1 MMSSAQNRLHILEQH
16 LLPSLT
22 AGAAQGKTFIST
34 NIIKD
39 GDKSYPEIIDYHPE
53 KKVSIRRAFLKLII
67 AAVTNLRCL

>member
-1 MMSSAQNRLHILEQH
+1 MMSSAQNRLQALEQH

-22 AGAAQGKTFIST
+22 AGTTQGKTLIST

-53 KKVSIRRAFLKLII
+53 KKVSR
-67 AAVTNLRCL
+67 